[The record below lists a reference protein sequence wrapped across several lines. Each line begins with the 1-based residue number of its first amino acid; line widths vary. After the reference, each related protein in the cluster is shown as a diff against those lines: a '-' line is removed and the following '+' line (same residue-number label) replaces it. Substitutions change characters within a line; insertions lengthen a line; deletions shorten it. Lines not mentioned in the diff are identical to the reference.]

1 MERTCRTIASGK
13 LPFWEPEVRT
23 REIST
28 GRLSGRSPV
37 LSFDDRLNIFPALDT
52 SEGFREVPD
61 DDEARGIA
69 FAVTESV
76 EIRNLDKDSLVSAT
90 DDARGAGDALS
101 VLPEI
106 DLLLRGF
113 CALDN
118 ASICS
123 YTGHPGKIC
132 QLEFHGHRL
141 PLNRSRIHLSCF

>member
-1 MERTCRTIASGK
+1 M
-13 LPFWEPEVRT
+13 
-23 REIST
+23 
-28 GRLSGRSPV
+28 

-52 SEGFREVPD
+52 SEGFREAPD
-61 DDEARGIA
+61 DDEARGTA
-69 FAVTESV
+69 FAVTDSV

-123 YTGHPGKIC
+123 YTEYPRKSVSARIPRP
-132 QLEFHGHRL
+132 RL
-141 PLNRSRIHLSCF
+141 PLNRSQIHLSCF